1 MEHCL
6 QWGDETTNCFM
17 KTKIEL
23 SLKLFLFTTIFLST
37 SAFNAQNADSPEAFI
52 PKKNTAFKKGE
63 VLTYRLHYGA
73 IDAGTATLEVTQ
85 EEKEFGGRPTYHVVG
100 LGKSTG
106 AFDWFFKVRDRY
118 ESYIDQEALVPMA
131 FIRRVDEG
139 GYKINQNYVYNHYK
153 KQVISEGKA
162 YEVPKDIHDIQD
174 MISAFYYARCID
186 FSTAKAG
193 NIYTVNSFVD
203 GEIFP
208 LKIKYIGK
216 ETISTSLGKFKCIKF
231 RPVIQKGRIFK
242 DEEDLNVWISDDA
255 NRIPIRAQANI
266 LVGSVK
272 MDLKDYKGL
281 ANPIAKVEK

>member
-1 MEHCL
+1 
-6 QWGDETTNCFM
+6 M
-17 KTKIEL
+17 KTRFAS
-23 SLKLFLFTTIFLST
+23 SLKLLFFTTLFFTI
-37 SAFNAQNADSPEAFI
+37 SAFNAQTNHSPETFI
-52 PKKNTAFKKGE
+52 PKKNIAFKKGE
-63 VLTYRLHYGA
+63 ILTYRLHYGA
-73 IDAGTATLEVTQ
+73 IDAGVATLEVT
-85 EEKEFGGRPTYHVVG
+85 EEEREFGGRPTYHVVG

-118 ESYIDQEALVPMA
+118 ESYIDKEALVPMA
-131 FIRRVDEG
+131 FIRHVNEG

-153 KQVISEGKA
+153 KQVISDGRA
-162 YEVPKDIHDIQD
+162 YDVPKDINDIQD

-186 FSTAKAG
+186 FSNAKAG

-203 GEIFP
+203 NEIFP

-216 ETISTSLGKFKCIKF
+216 ETITTSLGKFKCIKF

-281 ANPIAKVEK
+281 ANPMAKLD

>member
-1 MEHCL
+1 
-6 QWGDETTNCFM
+6 M
-17 KTKIEL
+17 KTQVDFALKI
-23 SLKLFLFTTIFLST
+23 SLFLLIFLSG
-37 SAFNAQNADSPEAFI
+37 SAFHAQTNTSPEAFI
-52 PKKNTAFKKGE
+52 PKTNIAFKKGE
-63 VLTYRLHYGA
+63 MLTYRLHYGA
-73 IDAGTATLEVTQ
+73 IDAGIATLEVTQ
-85 EEKEFGGRPTYHVVG
+85 ESREFGGRPTYHVVG

-139 GYKINQNYVYNHYK
+139 GYKINQNYVYNHYT
-153 KQVISEGKA
+153 KQVISEGKT
-162 YEVPKDIHDIQD
+162 YNVPKNINDIQD

-186 FSTAKAG
+186 FSGAKPG
-193 NIYTVNSFVD
+193 MIYTVNSFVD
-203 GEIFP
+203 NEIFA

-216 ETISTSLGKFKCIKF
+216 ETITTSLGKIKCIKF

-255 NRIPIRAQANI
+255 NRIPIRAQADI

-272 MDLKDYKGL
+272 MDLKEFKGL
-281 ANPIAKVEK
+281 AHPMAKVD

>member
-1 MEHCL
+1 L
-6 QWGDETTNCFM
+6 QCGYETKKSFM
-17 KTKIEL
+17 NTKIVL
-23 SLKLFLFTTIFLST
+23 PIRLILFCAICLTT
-37 SAFNAQNADSPEAFI
+37 SAFNAQNSNSPEAFI
-52 PKKNTAFKKGE
+52 PKKNSAFKKGE
-63 VLTYRLHYGA
+63 ILTYRLHYGA

-85 EEKEFGGRPTYHVVG
+85 EEREFGGRPTYHVIG

-118 ESYIDQEALVPMA
+118 ESYIDQEALIPMA

-162 YEVPKDIHDIQD
+162 YEVPKDINDIQD
-174 MISAFYYARCID
+174 MISSFYYARCID
-186 FSTAKAG
+186 FSNAKAG
-193 NIYTVNSFVD
+193 NIYTINSFVD

-208 LKIKYIGK
+208 LKIKFIGK

-231 RPVIQKGRIFK
+231 RPVLQKGRIFK

-272 MDLKDYKGL
+272 MDLQDYKGL

>member
-1 MEHCL
+1 MEHPLHCCI
-6 QWGDETTNCFM
+6 ETTICFM
-17 KTKIEL
+17 KTKLNSSIKFILFAAVYL
-23 SLKLFLFTTIFLST
+23 SGT
-37 SAFNAQNADSPEAFI
+37 AFNIQNNNSPEAFT
-52 PKKNTAFKKGE
+52 PKKNDAFKKGE

-85 EEKEFGGRPTYHVVG
+85 DEREFGGRPTYHVVG
-100 LGKSTG
+100 IGKSTG

-131 FIRRVDEG
+131 FIRRVNEG
-139 GYKINQNYVYNHYK
+139 GYIINQNYVYNHYK
-153 KQVISEGKA
+153 KQVISEGKVFD
-162 YEVPKDIHDIQD
+162 VPKDIDDVQD

-186 FSTAKAG
+186 FSKAKAG

-203 GEIFP
+203 NEIFP

-216 ETISTSLGKFKCIKF
+216 ETISTSLGKFKCILF

-272 MDLKDYKGL
+272 MDLKDYKG
-281 ANPIAKVEK
+281 IAHPMAKLD

>member
-1 MEHCL
+1 
-6 QWGDETTNCFM
+6 M
-17 KTKIEL
+17 KTTFKKPFKVI
-23 SLKLFLFTTIFLST
+23 LFSIILFSG
-37 SAFNAQNADSPEAFI
+37 SAFNAQNNSSPEAFVA
-52 PKKNTAFKKGE
+52 KKNTAFKKGE
-63 VLTYRLHYGA
+63 ILTYRLHYGA
-73 IDAGTATLEVTQ
+73 IDAGIATLEVTQ
-85 EEKEFGGRPTYHVVG
+85 EEKIFGGRPTYHVVG

-153 KQVISEGKA
+153 KQVISEGKSFDL
-162 YEVPKDIHDIQD
+162 PKDMNDVQD

-186 FSTAKAG
+186 FSNAKAG

-203 GEIFP
+203 NEMFA

-242 DEEDLNVWISDDA
+242 DEEDLNVWISDDD

-266 LVGSVK
+266 LVGSIK
-272 MDLKDYKGL
+272 MDLNDYKGL
-281 ANPIAKVEK
+281 ANPIARVTKN

>member
-1 MEHCL
+1 
-6 QWGDETTNCFM
+6 M
-17 KTKIEL
+17 KTKVQVAF
-23 SLKLFLFTTIFLST
+23 KLVLFTSVFLSGT
-37 SAFNAQNADSPEAFI
+37 AFQSQTNHSPEAFI
-52 PKKNTAFKKGE
+52 PKKNNAFKKGE

-73 IDAGTATLEVTQ
+73 IDAGVATLEVTQ
-85 EEKEFGGRPTYHVVG
+85 EEREFGGRPTFHVVG
-100 LGKSTG
+100 IGKSTG

-131 FIRRVDEG
+131 FIRKVDEG

-162 YEVPKDIHDIQD
+162 YDVPKEIHDIQD

-186 FSTAKAG
+186 FTNAKTG

-203 GEIFP
+203 NEIFP

-216 ETISTSLGKFKCIKF
+216 ETITTSLGKFKCIKF

-255 NRIPIRAQANI
+255 NRIPIRAQADI

-272 MDLKDYKGL
+272 MDLKDFKGL
-281 ANPIAKVEK
+281 ANPIAKID

>member
-1 MEHCL
+1 
-6 QWGDETTNCFM
+6 M
-17 KTKIEL
+17 KTSL
-23 SLKLFLFTTIFLST
+23 NSSLKLILFVSVFLSA
-37 SAFNAQNADSPEAFI
+37 SAFNAQTNNYTTTSPDAFVPKRNA
-52 PKKNTAFKKGE
+52 AFKKGE
-63 VLTYRLHYGA
+63 ILTYRLHYGA
-73 IDAGTATLEVTQ
+73 IDAGVATLEVTQ
-85 EEKEFGGRPTYHVVG
+85 EDREFAGRPTYHVVG
-100 LGKSTG
+100 IGKSTG

-118 ESYIDQEALVPMA
+118 ESYIDQEALVPLA

-139 GYKINQNYVYNHYK
+139 GYKINQNYVYNHPK

-162 YEVPKDIHDIQD
+162 YDVPKDINDIQD

-186 FSTAKAG
+186 FSNAKIG

-203 GEIFP
+203 NEIWP
-208 LKIKYIGK
+208 LKIKYMGK

-281 ANPIAKVEK
+281 ASPIAKTE

>member
-1 MEHCL
+1 
-6 QWGDETTNCFM
+6 M
-17 KTKIEL
+17 KTKLEL
-23 SLKLFLFTTIFLST
+23 PIKLMFFTAVFIST
-37 SAFNAQNADSPEAFI
+37 TAFNTQNFSSPEAFI
-52 PKKNTAFKKGE
+52 PKKNNAFTNGE
-63 VLTYRLHYGA
+63 ILTYRLHYGA
-73 IDAGTATLEVTQ
+73 IEAGIATLEVT
-85 EEKEFGGRPTYHVVG
+85 EETLEFGGRPTYHVVG

-118 ESYIDQEALVPMA
+118 ESYIDKEALVPMA

-162 YEVPKDIHDIQD
+162 YDVPKEINDIQD
-174 MISAFYYARCID
+174 MLSAFYYARCID
-186 FSTAKAG
+186 FSNAKAG

-216 ETISTSLGKFKCIKF
+216 ETISTSLGRFKCIKF

-272 MDLKDYKGL
+272 MDLKEYKGI
-281 ANPIAKVEK
+281 ANPIAKLEK